1 MPLSVAVDPDRCTCE
16 MNCIQLVPTV
26 FEIGDDGV
34 AHVLLESVPDE
45 LGRRVTLA
53 VSSCPVQAITM
64 NG

>member
-1 MPLSVAVDPDRCTCE
+1 